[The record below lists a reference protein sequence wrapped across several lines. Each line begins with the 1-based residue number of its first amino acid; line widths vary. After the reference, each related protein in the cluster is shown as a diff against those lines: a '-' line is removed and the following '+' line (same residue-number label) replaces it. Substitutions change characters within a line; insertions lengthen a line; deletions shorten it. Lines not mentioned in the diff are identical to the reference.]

1 MRSTL
6 EDNFKTRLTERAEL
20 YLAVQTLMSHGIPE
34 EQIPSHLA
42 RLFYVDMD
50 ELNAVLKLIATERT
64 EDQPSP
70 QPAFRRV
77 A

>member
-6 EDNFKTRLTERAEL
+6 EDNFKTRLTDRAEL
-20 YLAVQTLMSHGIPE
+20 YHAVRTLMSRGIPE
-34 EQIPSHLA
+34 EHIPSHLA

-50 ELNAVLKLIATERT
+50 ELNAVLKLIGTEQA
-64 EDQPSP
+64 EDKPSP
-70 QPAFRRV
+70 RPAFRRV